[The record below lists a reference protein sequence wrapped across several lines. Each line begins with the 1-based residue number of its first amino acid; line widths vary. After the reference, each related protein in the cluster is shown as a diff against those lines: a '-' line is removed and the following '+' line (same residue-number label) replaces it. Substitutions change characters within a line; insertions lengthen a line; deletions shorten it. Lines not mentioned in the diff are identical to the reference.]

1 MSKYIEKSIFK
12 FRKCHHDAVPRGSPL
27 PHMLGPSI
35 FCAISGGRGRS
46 THYNNPSHNSSG
58 RATTWRSRQST
69 TDLCCLSPALLQPG
83 QPGMPWN
90 PVSAGS
96 DLGLHIVPISTAVG
110 SNISTPLV
118 SAHDDLSLHVPK
130 SIKEKIWNGEYI
142 DISVLLIR
150 EPSSLDTCTQKLV
163 MVNGELIIKQ
173 AQEPVKI
180 MDVEKWTNA
189 FIIFSNVLI
198 AKHPEH
204 AQGLLKYM
212 NSIRLGASRHQGLG
226 WKAYDAQYRLRKS
239 TKPLSDW
246 GTVDN
251 ELWLVYMSQQNVQ
264 LSSQP
269 ATPKV
274 FYCYDYNLKGQCLRQ
289 VCKYEN
295 ECLNDNCNGSH
306 PSIMCHSFNTNIQH
320 KPSIINQSDQGSQI
334 VHIQTSLAQEPVSQ
348 HLWKIGKTPIKI
360 THWSQVTYND
370 C

>member
-1 MSKYIEKSIFK
+1 MPPRRSSKRKSSSPYAGG
-12 FRKCHHDAVPRGSPL
+12 RQSSARSQVVEVDLPTTTTPATTAQAVPPQDVHAH
-27 PHMLGPSI
+27 PPQ
-35 FCAISGGRGRS
+35 
-46 THYNNPSHNSSG
+46 
-58 RATTWRSRQST
+58 TTAVCT
-69 TDLCCLSPALLQPG
+69 PALLQPG

-96 DLGLHIVPISTAVG
+96 DLGLHVVPISTAVG

-142 DISVLLIR
+142 DISVLLNK

-189 FIIFSNVLI
+189 FIIFSSVLI

-289 VCKYEN
+289 VCKYEHK
-295 ECLNDNCNGSH
+295 CLNDNCNGSH
-306 PSIMCHSFNTNIQH
+306 PSIMCHSFNTEHTAQTFNHQPIG
-320 KPSIINQSDQGSQI
+320 PRFPNRAYPNQSGTRASFP
-334 VHIQTSLAQEPVSQ
+334 TSVENWQNS
-348 HLWKIGKTPIKI
+348 
-360 THWSQVTYND
+360 N
-370 C
+370 

>member
-1 MSKYIEKSIFK
+1 
-12 FRKCHHDAVPRGSPL
+12 
-27 PHMLGPSI
+27 
-35 FCAISGGRGRS
+35 
-46 THYNNPSHNSSG
+46 
-58 RATTWRSRQST
+58 
-69 TDLCCLSPALLQPG
+69 
-83 QPGMPWN
+83 
-90 PVSAGS
+90 
-96 DLGLHIVPISTAVG
+96 
-110 SNISTPLV
+110 
-118 SAHDDLSLHVPK
+118 
-130 SIKEKIWNGEYI
+130 
-142 DISVLLIR
+142 
-150 EPSSLDTCTQKLV
+150 

-173 AQEPVKI
+173 AQEPVKT

-189 FIIFSNVLI
+189 FIIFSSVLI

-289 VCKYEN
+289 VCKYEHK
-295 ECLNDNCNGSH
+295 CLNDNCNGSH
-306 PSIMCHSFNTNIQH
+306 PINNVPQFQYRTYSTNLQSSTNRTKVPKSCISKPVWH
-320 KPSIINQSDQGSQI
+320 KSQFPNI
-334 VHIQTSLAQEPVSQ
+334 CG
-348 HLWKIGKTPIKI
+348 KIGKTPIKI